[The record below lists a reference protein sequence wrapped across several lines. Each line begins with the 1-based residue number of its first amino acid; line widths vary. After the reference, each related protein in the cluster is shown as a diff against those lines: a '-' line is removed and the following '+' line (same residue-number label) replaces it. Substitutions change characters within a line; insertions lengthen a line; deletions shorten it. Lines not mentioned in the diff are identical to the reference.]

1 MGPQRHSTRPPL
13 KVFVIHSDADVE
25 FARDVRSLLTR
36 HVNAEVF
43 TTEDKR
49 STKLWL
55 SRLRNELSS
64 SDVVVALLTPNSVE
78 TSWVLQEMGAAW
90 GLRKPIIPVVA
101 RGDLLNRIPVALD
114 RARSIELTDVI
125 TPKNAAK
132 FLEAFEESL
141 AASLL

>member
-1 MGPQRHSTRPPL
+1 
-13 KVFVIHSDADVE
+13 
-25 FARDVRSLLTR
+25 
-36 HVNAEVF
+36 
-43 TTEDKR
+43 
-49 STKLWL
+49 
-55 SRLRNELSS
+55 
-64 SDVVVALLTPNSVE
+64 
-78 TSWVLQEMGAAW
+78 MGAAW

>member
-1 MGPQRHSTRPPL
+1 MGPQRHSKRPPL
-13 KVFVIHSDADVE
+13 KVFVIHSDLDVD

-36 HVNAEVF
+36 RVNAEVF
-43 TTEDKR
+43 TTEEKR

-101 RGDLLNRIPVALD
+101 RGDLLNRIPVSLV